1 MWKEMGMKVQ
11 KYSNYIIWE
20 WLLYGDMS
28 SPIAMGKL
36 EIRGLRGFDRTKTK
50 SLYRMRKRMD
60 ICRRRSAFLKRRG
73 EKESELRR
81 D

>member
-36 EIRGLRGFDRTKTK
+36 EIRGLRGFDRT
-50 SLYRMRKRMD
+50 
-60 ICRRRSAFLKRRG
+60 
-73 EKESELRR
+73 
-81 D
+81 